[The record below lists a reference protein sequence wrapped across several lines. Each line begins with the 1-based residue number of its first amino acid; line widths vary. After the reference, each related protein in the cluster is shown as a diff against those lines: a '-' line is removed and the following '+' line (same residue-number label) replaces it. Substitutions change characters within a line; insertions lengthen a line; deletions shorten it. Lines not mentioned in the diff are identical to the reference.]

1 MTIDQTIAPLHLLSH
16 PFYQAWMKGEL
27 SKETLRDYAAQY
39 YTHVD
44 AFPRYLGAIHSHC
57 ADAKLRREILENL
70 NDEEGVGHSASHPE
84 LWIQFA
90 EGMGCT
96 KGDVLGTKPRQAI
109 TRVKNTFMAYARSS
123 FAEGL
128 GALYAYESQ
137 VPEIA
142 KSKIEGLMANY
153 QVTDERTLMFF
164 KVHQTADV
172 GHREVIAKMIETLS
186 PADQAKAHV
195 AAREAAETLWDF
207 LSEIYERE
215 TRVS

>member
-1 MTIDQTIAPLHLLSH
+1 MNIDSSFEHLQLLSH

-39 YTHVD
+39 FTHVD

-57 ADAKLRREILENL
+57 ADSKLRRQILENL
-70 NDEEGVGHSASHPE
+70 NDEEGVGYPASHPD
-84 LWIQFA
+84 LWVQFA

-96 KGDVLGTKPRQAI
+96 RGDVLGTKPRQAI

-137 VPEIA
+137 VPEVA
-142 KSKIEGLMANY
+142 NSKIEGLIRMY
-153 QVTDERTLMFF
+153 GITDEKTLQFF
-164 KVHQTADV
+164 KVHATADIE
-172 GHREVIAKMIETLS
+172 HRDVIRNMIESLS
-186 PADQAKAHV
+186 ASDQEKAHK
-195 AAREAAETLWDF
+195 AAREAAESLWDF
-207 LSEIYERE
+207 LSEVYDR
-215 TRVS
+215 RAA